1 MMAFEVPAGVDAGTN
16 GTIGAVLGEAARRL
30 ERAGEAPRL
39 EAEILL
45 AHALDRPRAWLLA
58 HGREA
63 LDARAAERFQRLLE
77 ARLDGQ
83 PIAYLI
89 GSREF
94 WSRRFRVTPA
104 VLIPRPETEHLV
116 EAALEKLDAGQRD
129 GGVCRVAD
137 LGTGSG
143 VVAVTLGLERPR
155 WRILAIDIDVDAL
168 AVARDNALRLGA
180 ANVEFRQA
188 DWLAGLDG
196 ESFDL
201 IASNPPYIAA
211 DDPHLGMGDARFE
224 PRRAL
229 AANDNGLADLR
240 AIAAQARAHLRAGG
254 WLALEHGYDQA
265 AAVAGLLSEYGY
277 AAIENR
283 TDLAGHVR
291 ITLGKLAS

>member
-1 MMAFEVPAGVDAGTN
+1 MMAAGSTVGTGAGTN
-16 GTIGAVLGEAARRL
+16 GTIGVVLSEAARRL
-30 ERAGEAPRL
+30 DRVGDAPRL

-63 LDARAAERFQRLLE
+63 LDARAGERFERLME
-77 ARLDGQ
+77 ARLNGQ

-116 EAALEKLDAGQRD
+116 EAALEKLDDGQRD

-143 VVAVTLGLERPR
+143 IVAVTLGLERPR
-155 WRILAIDIDVDAL
+155 WRILATDIDADAL
-168 AVARDNALRLGA
+168 AVARDNASRLGA
-180 ANVEFRQA
+180 ANVEFRRA

-201 IASNPPYIAA
+201 IASNPPYVAA
-211 DDPHLGMGDARFE
+211 DDPHLGIGDVRFE

-240 AIAAQARAHLRAGG
+240 AIAGQARTHLRAGG
-254 WLALEHGYDQA
+254 WLALEHGHDQA

-277 AAIENR
+277 AAIETR
-283 TDLAGHVR
+283 ADLAGHVR